1 MCYSAA
7 VRADHA
13 AFQRLFPSSRMA
25 IKEFFE
31 LYWRKKA
38 AKPVPRTPRVM
49 DAQFTHAKG
58 QDEQAVRELI
68 QAPGQTLDEWTESL
82 CHELARL
89 ASC

>member
-31 LYWRKKA
+31 LYWRKKS
-38 AKPVPRTPRVM
+38 AKPVPRTPRVSSSPA
-49 DAQFTHAKG
+49 DTTIG
-58 QDEQAVRELI
+58 
-68 QAPGQTLDEWTESL
+68 ESPNTVTVP
-82 CHELARL
+82 
-89 ASC
+89 SV